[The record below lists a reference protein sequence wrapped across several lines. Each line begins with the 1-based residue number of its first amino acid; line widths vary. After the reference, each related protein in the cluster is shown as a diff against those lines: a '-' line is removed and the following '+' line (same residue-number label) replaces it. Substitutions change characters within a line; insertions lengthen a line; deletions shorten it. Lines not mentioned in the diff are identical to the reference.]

1 MYSNELNNNNRINHI
16 GTSLFGL
23 LIIFLAAVIN
33 DLPIQIYLG
42 TLGSSPVWLVS
53 LFSFI
58 IIIIQC
64 GFRLHLDE
72 LSKSFL
78 VYYLLT
84 LTISSLQ
91 CIWYYFVEGVI
102 INKFGG
108 IIFSKLLFASS
119 YYLFYF
125 LFIYSAIYFSRALKA
140 SQFKKCILS
149 ITFLLIT
156 VLCIEFFWPNI
167 LILFHM
173 TMDGYGAGSRLR
185 LLSPE
190 PSMAAFTFN
199 IFMLLTIALCYSKIL
214 KIIIWV
220 IILSANILIGSK
232 ASLLLIM
239 SSGVLVFY
247 FNMSLLQKIKS
258 LIIIIPIVIGVS
270 YVIFNTV
277 LPALAVD
284 VEKFTSVSTRLITAL
299 WAIISLIYYPL
310 GEGYGT
316 YGSYFIDPLYSA
328 INLAEHFLP
337 FSPNLSEVEK
347 MLTTGES
354 LAAKSGV
361 LFAIVQSGFIA
372 LIFFILV
379 YFRSFRSIRE
389 SKMELSMK
397 LMLRMTLWYSL
408 LSVLFAVNIETLY
421 AFLLPFITVEY
432 FRNNY

>member
-1 MYSNELNNNNRINHI
+1 
-16 GTSLFGL
+16 
-23 LIIFLAAVIN
+23 
-33 DLPIQIYLG
+33 
-42 TLGSSPVWLVS
+42 
-53 LFSFI
+53 
-58 IIIIQC
+58 
-64 GFRLHLDE
+64 
-72 LSKSFL
+72 
-78 VYYLLT
+78 
-84 LTISSLQ
+84 
-91 CIWYYFVEGVI
+91 
-102 INKFGG
+102 
-108 IIFSKLLFASS
+108 
-119 YYLFYF
+119 
-125 LFIYSAIYFSRALKA
+125 IYSAIYFSRALKA